1 MATTQVNSSALPPAD
16 FDYWSLKIQVRDIEW
31 STLRNSW
38 IAHLIDYETRI
49 KGAMEVCIYC
59 VTSHDYYYCDG
70 TDIKQF
76 DFCDVK
82 KPIYH
87 P

>member
-1 MATTQVNSSALPPAD
+1 MATTQANPSALPYAD
-16 FDYWSLKIQVRDIEW
+16 FDYWSLNIQVRDIEW

-49 KGAMEVCIYC
+49 KGAMEVCIDC

-70 TDIKQF
+70 MHIKQF
-76 DFCDVK
+76 ESCDMK
-82 KPIYH
+82 KPVYH